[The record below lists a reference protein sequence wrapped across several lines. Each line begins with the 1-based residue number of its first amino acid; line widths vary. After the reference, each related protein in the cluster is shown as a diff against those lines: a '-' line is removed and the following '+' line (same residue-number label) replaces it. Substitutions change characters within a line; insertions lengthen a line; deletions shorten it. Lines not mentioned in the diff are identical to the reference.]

1 MGWPWEHFCSL
12 KGRVS
17 VATRVSPPAGRLM
30 SPRRGGAVRERARCH
45 YRQWP
50 EWEPLLLRDIQAVI
64 QQELAG
70 RAVLRTDLQ

>member
-1 MGWPWEHFCSL
+1 
-12 KGRVS
+12 
-17 VATRVSPPAGRLM
+17 M
-30 SPRRGGAVRERARCH
+30 SPRRGGAVRECARCH